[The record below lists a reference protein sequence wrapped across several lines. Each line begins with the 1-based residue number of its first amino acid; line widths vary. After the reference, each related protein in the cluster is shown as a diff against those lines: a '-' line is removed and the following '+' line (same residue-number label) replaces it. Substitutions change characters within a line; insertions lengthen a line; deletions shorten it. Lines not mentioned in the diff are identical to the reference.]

1 MQGHAELDK
10 MLATSE
16 LPDLGPATRPGTQSQ
31 KALERALDSILSD
44 SRIPS
49 TRQQLIRALILLWH
63 DHLEPAHVIAQ
74 SIENVDGSFV
84 HGIMHRREPDYGNAK
99 YWFRRVGRHSAFP
112 VIATRTAE
120 LLKAKNQPALLTRLT
135 PGGEW
140 DAFAFVD
147 LCEEASESKTND
159 IAVVLREIQRIETE
173 SLLQTLA

>member
-10 MLATSE
+10 MLATPE
-16 LPDLGPATRPGTQSQ
+16 LPYLGPVTRPGTQSQ
-31 KALERALDSILSD
+31 KMLDRALDSIFSD
-44 SRIPS
+44 SKIPS
-49 TRQQLIRALILLWH
+49 ARHQLIRALILLWH

-74 SIENVDGSFV
+74 SIENADGAFV

-120 LLKAKNQPALLTRLT
+120 LLKAKNQPALLKRLA
-135 PGGEW
+135 PGDEW

-147 LCEEASESKTND
+147 LCEEVSESNTSD
-159 IAVVLREIQRIETE
+159 VASLLREIQRIETE